1 MSGRAMT
8 GRLLLRLGL
17 ALTLLAGLAS
27 PALADDTPF
36 RIYMITWRGW
46 TDTDQGFKDYF
57 ARRHIPVELIHRDV
71 NRDVERFPSL
81 IDEIEEIRPDLV
93 YVWGTSVAQGIIA
106 PHKESRGEPQDHEGR
121 FVTDIPVVFVN
132 VSQPVGSGIV
142 RDLGPTGR
150 NITGSTYLVP
160 LRVQL
165 QTILS
170 YRPITRLGVIYNA
183 GEDNSVLTVEELRA
197 VAPEFG
203 LTLIERPVPIVNGE
217 PDRASVAPLVS
228 EIAEAGAEFLYIP
241 PDSFLSRRRH
251 DLTEAA
257 LQAGL
262 PTFAAAEGTLEDS
275 KALMG
280 LISRYDTIGQLAAFQ
295 AERILRDGVDPG
307 SMPIEGLRRY
317 SLIVNMAT
325 ARALD
330 LYPPMLMLR
339 FAEVRE

>member
-1 MSGRAMT
+1 MIGR
-8 GRLLLRLGL
+8 LLRLGL
-17 ALTLLAGLAS
+17 ALALLAGLAG
-27 PALADDTPF
+27 PAIADDAPF

-71 NRDVERFPSL
+71 NRDVTRFPSL
-81 IDEIEEIRPDLV
+81 IDEIAETRPDLV

-106 PHKESRGEPQDHEGR
+106 PAGMSPEEAEGR
-121 FVTDIPVVFVN
+121 FVTDIPVVFAN

-142 RDLGPTGR
+142 RDLGPSGR
-150 NITGSTYLVP
+150 NVTGSTYLVP

-165 QTILS
+165 QAILS
-170 YRPITRLGVIYNA
+170 YRPITRLGVVYNA
-183 GEDNSVLTVEELRA
+183 QEDNSVLTVKELRA
-197 VAPEFG
+197 IAPEFDVA
-203 LTLIERPVPIVNGE
+203 LIERPVPVVDGE
-217 PDRASVAPLVS
+217 PDPASVAPLVS
-228 EIAEAGAEFLYIP
+228 EVAEAGAEFLYIP

-257 LQAGL
+257 LRVGL

-280 LISRYDTIGQLAAFQ
+280 LISRYYTIGQLAAFQ

-317 SLIVNMAT
+317 SLIVDMAV

-339 FAEVRE
+339 FAEVRG